1 MNLGTTIYIRD
12 LFYNVPIRKKFLKSD
27 AYENSIITTL
37 MYSFALAN
45 QRISFKYIKDSK
57 VIFETSERNTLKDN
71 IKYIFKDD
79 FYKNLISVNIED
91 SDYKIYGYI
100 SNNHFY
106 KGSRTSQFLF
116 VNGRY
121 IFDEKIRNIIEKSIA
136 TLIPKGKF
144 PAFVMFIE
152 VNPSLIDINVHPN
165 KRKIKFIFE
174 DKLLNLLNNNITDII
189 LKNTT
194 SDFISIKEEQ
204 KEKILYNEEKIN
216 NEQSSE
222 EDIIETIIYDDDYN
236 TQNIVNKFSYDDLF
250 KVNKDDIQTINEED
264 NIENYIVKDEKVE
277 NTPVLEQIKLD
288 DNTESKNILD
298 YEIIGKIFSKYILL
312 SDKDEFIIV
321 DILNAKYR
329 LLYENLLD
337 NYNNHTITK
346 QILLFPIILEL
357 NEYKMSVFNTI
368 KDKLNNLG
376 IEADIFDENSIAI
389 RTMPNLLND
398 NLDKEDI
405 REMLDELLFKD
416 NRVFEDSLYKMVSKK
431 RINLSLTDFEIE
443 ELLSQLSKIN
453 LDINFYDKKILRK
466 ISKED
471 FDKLFFKE

>member
-1 MNLGTTIYIRD
+1 
-12 LFYNVPIRKKFLKSD
+12 
-27 AYENSIITTL
+27 
-37 MYSFALAN
+37 
-45 QRISFKYIKDSK
+45 
-57 VIFETSERNTLKDN
+57 
-71 IKYIFKDD
+71 
-79 FYKNLISVNIED
+79 
-91 SDYKIYGYI
+91 
-100 SNNHFY
+100 
-106 KGSRTSQFLF
+106 
-116 VNGRY
+116 
-121 IFDEKIRNIIEKSIA
+121 
-136 TLIPKGKF
+136 
-144 PAFVMFIE
+144 MFIQ
-152 VNPSLIDINVHPN
+152 
-165 KRKIKFIFE
+165 IKE
-174 DKLLNLLNNNITDII
+174 RLNNNITDIV

-194 SDFISIKEEQ
+194 SDFISVKEEQ

-216 NEQSSE
+216 NEQSSQ

-250 KVNKDDIQTINEED
+250 KVNKDDIKTINEED
-264 NIENYIVKDEKVE
+264 NIENYIVEDEKVE

-288 DNTESKNILD
+288 DNTETSKNILD

-312 SDKDEFIIV
+312 SDKDEFIII

-337 NYNNHTITK
+337 NYNNCTISK

-357 NEYKMSVFNTI
+357 NEYKLSVFNTI

-416 NRVFEDSLYKMVSKK
+416 NRVFEDSLYKMVCKK
-431 RINLSLTDFEIE
+431 RINIGLTDFEVE

-453 LDINFYDKKILRK
+453 LDINFYDKNIKKNI
-466 ISKED
+466 
-471 FDKLFFKE
+471 